1 MPGDTILLHMCT
13 VNEDHRYTVPETKG
27 ATDRI
32 FCLFTPPP
40 PRKSKFEKLKK
51 TLGDI
56 IILHI
61 GTINHNHMMYGS

>member
-1 MPGDTILLHMCT
+1 MCT

-40 PRKSKFEKLKK
+40 PSPDNPENQNLK
-51 TLGDI
+51 
-56 IILHI
+56 
-61 GTINHNHMMYGS
+61 N